1 MLWPPQ
7 FATQDSSGGE
17 NVYAV
22 VKIAGFQYRVTHGE
36 RIRTELLPV
45 EVGAQV
51 KLDRVLMVADGD
63 QVTVGQPTVP
73 GASVTATVVE
83 QSKGD
88 KIIVFDYRPGGKRHR
103 VKAGHR
109 QNYTWLRVDEIVA
122 G

>member
-1 MLWPPQ
+1 M
-7 FATQDSSGGE
+7 SGGE

-22 VKIAGFQYRVTHGE
+22 IEVAGGQYRVTQGE
-36 RIRTELLPV
+36 RVRVERLPV

-51 KLDRVLMVADGD
+51 KLDKVLMVGDGD
-63 QVTVGQPTVP
+63 QVEIGHPTVN

-83 QSKGD
+83 QSKG
-88 KIIVFDYRPGGKRHR
+88 KKVIVFQYRPGGKRHR
-103 VKAGHR
+103 VKGGHR

>member
-1 MLWPPQ
+1 M
-7 FATQDSSGGE
+7 
-17 NVYAV
+17 YAV
-22 VKIAGFQYRVTHGE
+22 IEVAGFQYRVAPGE
-36 RIRTELLPV
+36 RVRVERMPAEL
-45 EVGAQV
+45 GAQV

-63 QVTVGQPTVP
+63 QVKVGKPDLA

-88 KIIVFDYRPGGKRHR
+88 KIVVFDYRPGGKRHR
-103 VKAGHR
+103 VKTGHR